1 MYKDM
6 LLKLDYH
13 KKYILNAFIKRG
25 YFPKTEEINNKLEE
39 FNMRLSL
46 FKQYVF
52 TPGEKFNTKE
62 MNHMIEMLYTDIV
75 FLYKILEEIQINQYN
90 KLLLNIETHLTSLEN
105 IAIHYKKRNNEE
117 INGTS
122 LGKTLLFK
130 TNDWEIDVNDDSTE
144 INIGDIELT
153 QGTEISCFANIN
165 NTDKRNII
173 FKFKADDSK
182 YDFTALPYN
191 YNNDTYLVPGKITVN
206 DSELTLNDNFN
217 INSEITIPFKTNLK
231 NEYKILGGKN
241 KMVVTDKQT
250 NTIRVVDIPTY
261 EKPFVATSN
270 CFISFYV
277 EGKGVIEYNFNTK
290 PLHSNFS
297 IQNGNI
303 KIEKD
308 IQKVF
313 LDVEQGFICYF
324 DFNNDST
331 VYATLEDGIV
341 YEKYLVYDGLL
352 LVRDFKIKEY
362 VKDKTTKY
370 NIKVLINET
379 DNDEVI
385 DSIYIKEVE

>member
-130 TNDWEIDVNDDSTE
+130 TND
-144 INIGDIELT
+144 
-153 QGTEISCFANIN
+153 
-165 NTDKRNII
+165 
-173 FKFKADDSK
+173 
-182 YDFTALPYN
+182 
-191 YNNDTYLVPGKITVN
+191 
-206 DSELTLNDNFN
+206 
-217 INSEITIPFKTNLK
+217 
-231 NEYKILGGKN
+231 
-241 KMVVTDKQT
+241 
-250 NTIRVVDIPTY
+250 
-261 EKPFVATSN
+261 
-270 CFISFYV
+270 
-277 EGKGVIEYNFNTK
+277 
-290 PLHSNFS
+290 
-297 IQNGNI
+297 
-303 KIEKD
+303 
-308 IQKVF
+308 
-313 LDVEQGFICYF
+313 
-324 DFNNDST
+324 
-331 VYATLEDGIV
+331 
-341 YEKYLVYDGLL
+341 
-352 LVRDFKIKEY
+352 
-362 VKDKTTKY
+362 
-370 NIKVLINET
+370 
-379 DNDEVI
+379 
-385 DSIYIKEVE
+385 

>member
-1 MYKDM
+1 M
-6 LLKLDYH
+6 
-13 KKYILNAFIKRG
+13 
-25 YFPKTEEINNKLEE
+25 
-39 FNMRLSL
+39 
-46 FKQYVF
+46 
-52 TPGEKFNTKE
+52 
-62 MNHMIEMLYTDIV
+62 
-75 FLYKILEEIQINQYN
+75 
-90 KLLLNIETHLTSLEN
+90 
-105 IAIHYKKRNNEE
+105 
-117 INGTS
+117 
-122 LGKTLLFK
+122 
-130 TNDWEIDVNDDSTE
+130 
-144 INIGDIELT
+144 
-153 QGTEISCFANIN
+153 
-165 NTDKRNII
+165 
-173 FKFKADDSK
+173 
-182 YDFTALPYN
+182 PYN

-303 KIEKD
+303 QIEKD